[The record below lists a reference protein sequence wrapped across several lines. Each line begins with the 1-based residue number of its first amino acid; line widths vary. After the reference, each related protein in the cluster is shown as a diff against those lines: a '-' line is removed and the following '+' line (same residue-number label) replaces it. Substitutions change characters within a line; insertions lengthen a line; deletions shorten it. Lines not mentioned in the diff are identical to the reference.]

1 MTDKIFSIQKKVY
14 FTLGIIFLLVMVT
27 VISIAVSSEEKM
39 AHDMVQAQLRDK
51 ASGYLDTMNILMI
64 SGAMHNR
71 EAVREKLT
79 SDKSITEARMMRS
92 PQIDALYGKGA
103 AHEYPQDEL
112 DRRAMSGESAFVE
125 HFGNEGHTMTFVRP
139 VIAQQDYRGTNC
151 LACHQAQEGD
161 ILGAI
166 RITYNLDELDANIQ
180 TNMMKMGAVQIAMF
194 MIALFVL
201 SFLLRKFM
209 LRPIRHIHR
218 SLSAMEQDSDLTHQV
233 IVDSSD
239 ELGQTAKALNAMTQ
253 RFSDSLQQVVQS
265 VEQLEGAAQHI
276 DTTSRHSKN
285 AADQQNIETEQI
297 QQSIST
303 LQTSIT
309 QVMNNAEQ
317 SSAAS
322 VEAKNVASDGVNK
335 TDQASLTIEN
345 MHQAMQQTAEVVT
358 SLDEKTASVGGVLE
372 VIKGIAE
379 QTNLLALN
387 AAIEA
392 ARAGESGRGFA
403 VVADEVRTLSQ
414 RTHESAQEIETMIEQ
429 LQQEAD
435 KAVSSMQTAQ
445 TTATEGLD
453 QVREAASALHRMTQ
467 HVDQMTTLNAETL
480 SQMQEQVSI
489 GDDVTRSINT
499 IGEHSRNTV
508 NSAEETTQ
516 VSSNLV
522 SLANN
527 LTRLVKQFKL

>member
-1 MTDKIFSIQKKVY
+1 MTEQTFSIQKKVY
-14 FTLGIIFLLVMVT
+14 LALGLIFLVMMLVV
-27 VISIAVSSEEKM
+27 VSIAVSSEEEL
-39 AHDMVQAQLRDK
+39 AHDMVHAQLRDK

-79 SDKSITEARMMRS
+79 SDNSITEARMMRS
-92 PQIDALYGKGA
+92 AKVNALYGEGLP
-103 AHEYPQDEL
+103 HEAPQDEL
-112 DRRAMSGESAFVE
+112 DRRAMNGESAFVE
-125 HFGNEGHTMTFVRP
+125 HYGKDGHTLTFVRP
-139 VIAQQDYRGTNC
+139 VVAQQNYRGTNC

-166 RITYNLDELDANIQ
+166 RITYNLDELDNNIQ
-180 TNMMKMGAVQIAMF
+180 SNMLKMAGIQIAMCLA
-194 MIALFVL
+194 ALFVL

-218 SLSAMEQDSDLTHQV
+218 GLSAMEQHSDLTQQV
-233 IVDSSD
+233 EVMSSD
-239 ELGQTAKALNAMTQ
+239 ELGQTAQALNSMTQ
-253 RFSDSLQQVVQS
+253 RFSDSLHQVVQS

-285 AADQQNIETEQI
+285 AADQQNVETEQI

-303 LQTSIT
+303 LQSNIS
-309 QVMNNAEQ
+309 QVMHNAEQ
-317 SSAAS
+317 SSQAS
-322 VEAKNVASDGVNK
+322 VEAKTVASDGVSK

-345 MHQAMQQTAEVVT
+345 MHQAMQQTSEVVT

-445 TTATEGLD
+445 DTATEGLE

-467 HVDQMTTLNAETL
+467 HVDQMTQLNAETL
-480 SQMQEQVSI
+480 SQMQQQVSI